1 MVAGLPPGRLP
12 LWAVDGTTFLPV
24 LYLAAALIVGAV
36 LIALAQRW
44 RRSTTSPSP
53 GVSASDQM
61 AEFNKLYER
70 GAMSKEE
77 FEKVRA
83 KLFREIRQ
91 ASDLPPVPPPTAA
104 PAVPPAA
111 PPADTAVQPPAPPPE
126 TARQPSEPPPAADQ
140 QPPASGPAPT

>member
-1 MVAGLPPGRLP
+1 MLAGLPPGRSP
-12 LWAVDGTTFLPV
+12 LWAAEGTTFLPV

-44 RRSTTSPSP
+44 RRSTTSVNP
-53 GVSASDQM
+53 GLSASDQM
-61 AEFNKLYER
+61 AEFSKLYER

-91 ASDLPPVPPPTAA
+91 ASDLPPVPPPAGTAVPTTPTA
-104 PAVPPAA
+104 DPAVAPPVPAPDPAVPPG
-111 PPADTAVQPPAPPPE
+111 E
-126 TARQPSEPPPAADQ
+126 PPAAGDPH
-140 QPPASGPAPT
+140 PPASGPAPT